1 MFGSSLFGGVGSIVA
16 NKTFKDKSPQEIR
29 AMAMQ
34 PGMAG
39 QMARSYIK
47 SQNELG
53 DFGLPEE
60 QPVAAPSLGG
70 KGVSKARIASIEQR
84 LSKLEGTNT
93 EPSSI
98 GEVAQSV
105 TNDFDFSGGSVIEDQ
120 TASVNP
126 KPMMPQQ
133 EPSLLPETFEVD
145 KSVRSF
151 SPLSQKSIFAQFG
164 SMEKRNEA
172 SGYKN

>member
-1 MFGSSLFGGVGSIVA
+1 MFGSSLFGTVGSIVS
-16 NKTFKDKSPQEIR
+16 NKIFKDKSPQEIR
-29 AMAMQ
+29 AMAMR
-34 PGMAG
+34 PGISG
-39 QMARSYIK
+39 QMAKSYIK

-70 KGVSKARIASIEQR
+70 RGVSKARLASIEQR
-84 LSKLEGTNT
+84 LNKLEGSNT

>member
-1 MFGSSLFGGVGSIVA
+1 MFGDIVGSIIS
-16 NKTFKDKSPQEIR
+16 NKTFGNKSPQEIR

-34 PGMAG
+34 PGITG
-39 QMARSYIK
+39 QMAQSYIK
-47 SQNELG
+47 KQNELG
-53 DFGLPEE
+53 DFGLPDESNAT
-60 QPVAAPSLGG
+60 PPSLGG
-70 KGVSKARIASIEQR
+70 RGVSKARLASIEQR
-84 LSKLEGTNT
+84 LNKLEGSNS

-98 GEVAQSV
+98 GEVPSAVNNS
-105 TNDFDFSGGSVIEDQ
+105 FDFSGGAVIEDQ
-120 TASVNP
+120 TESVNP

-133 EPSLLPETFEVD
+133 EPSLLPETFEID

>member
-16 NKTFKDKSPQEIR
+16 NKTFKNKSPQEIR

-105 TNDFDFSGGSVIEDQ
+105 TNDFDF
-120 TASVNP
+120 
-126 KPMMPQQ
+126 
-133 EPSLLPETFEVD
+133 
-145 KSVRSF
+145 
-151 SPLSQKSIFAQFG
+151 
-164 SMEKRNEA
+164 
-172 SGYKN
+172 